1 MNKPVKNDAGGIKYT
16 TLSQA
21 AKAEGHKGGEQTSI
35 PKAAAARANGAL
47 GGKPSSGHFE
57 EK

>member
-1 MNKPVKNDAGGIKYT
+1 MTKPIRSDAGGIKYT

-21 AKAEGHKGGEQTSI
+21 AKALGTKGGHVKSI

-47 GGKPSSGHFE
+47 GGKPSSS
-57 EK
+57 

>member
-21 AKAEGHKGGEQTSI
+21 AKALGHKGGKQTSI
-35 PKAAAARANGAL
+35 PKAAARANGAL

-57 EK
+57 EKK

>member
-1 MNKPVKNDAGGIKYT
+1 MNKPIRNDAGGMKYT

-21 AKAEGHKGGEQTSI
+21 AKALGHKGGKTTSI

-47 GGKPSSGHFE
+47 GGKPSSVST
-57 EK
+57 EKK